1 MLCDPS
7 PVPPLTTAASTL
19 FQGMILSQLPTD
31 PTSNSQV
38 TDFSLRQ
45 RSVKHR
51 MDVNTS
57 QRRQSKQSFV
67 KAHYH
72 PFLFATMA
80 FSAMAELGLTAFL
93 VSAGNENNT
102 WPSPRY
108 HSLCVDDL
116 SSIVEATYMYIS
128 TA

>member
-1 MLCDPS
+1 MLRDPS
-7 PVPPLTTAASTL
+7 SVPCSPTAASTL

-31 PTSNSQV
+31 PTSDSEVLN
-38 TDFSLRQ
+38 FSLRQ
-45 RSVKHR
+45 RHR
-51 MDVNTS
+51 TSLKYGMDAGTS
-57 QRRQSKQSFV
+57 HRRQSKRSFV

-108 HSLCVDDL
+108 HSLCVDNL
-116 SSIVEATYMYIS
+116 SASF
-128 TA
+128 